1 LDAGCARESEAVA
14 DHGVPVEVSGAGVI
28 EAHWGL
34 RWVLNLGRAI
44 GDWGLRVYG
53 GHGPTGYGLR
63 ATGYGLRLRATSY

>member
-44 GDWGLRVYG
+44 GDWGPHGATG
-53 GHGPTGYGLR
+53 GPRAYGLR
-63 ATGYGLRLRATSY
+63 ATGYGLRAAATGY